1 MTDTITNEEAMLIA
15 EQWHSVITW
24 NDPGV
29 AMYSVTSTGRVH
41 SELHRERL
49 IEYIDLNISAAR
61 KMDEAGEF
69 PVLMQHT
76 TNVEELEALKVWATR
91 FKVF

>member
-1 MTDTITNEEAMLIA
+1 MSISDHEASLIA

-29 AMYSVTSTGRVH
+29 AMYSVTSTGKIH

-49 IEYIDLNISAAR
+49 LEYIGMNMPAAR
-61 KMDEAGEF
+61 EMDEQGDP
-69 PVLMQHT
+69 PVLAQHAS
-76 TNVEELEALKVWATR
+76 NVEELEALRTWAKH
-91 FKVF
+91 FGA